1 MTKAT
6 IKNKKGISIPIVM
19 AVAVILLIIGGVIL
33 SVASG
38 NLGTSNQE
46 KNTKQAYFIAKSSMK
61 VIDRSIRNGEM
72 GEHIKNMVL
81 TDLINSGNVAVNKNW
96 GPFISSVSLSG
107 KGLDNFEADDMS
119 ITFKSSSQA
128 TSGSGSNL
136 QSATVT
142 INDMKVSFK
151 SLYNERE
158 SYRVTATYSY
168 TGYAN
173 IQNGVRTWGTETWT
187 LVNIK

>member
-1 MTKAT
+1 MIKKA
-6 IKNKKGISIPIVM
+6 IKNRKGISIPIVM
-19 AVAVILLIIGGVIL
+19 AVAVILLVIGAVIM

-46 KNTKQAYFIAKSSMK
+46 KNTKQAYFVAKSSID
-61 VIDRSIRNGEM
+61 VIDRSIRNGDM

-81 TDLINSGNVAVNKNW
+81 TDLINSGNTAVNKNW
-96 GPFISSVSLSG
+96 GPFTSQVSFSG
-107 KGLDNFEADDMS
+107 KGLGNFSAEDMQ

-142 INDMKVSFK
+142 INEMKVSFK
-151 SLYNERE
+151 SLYNDRE
-158 SYRVTATYSY
+158 SYRVTVTYSY

-173 IQNGVRTWGTETWT
+173 IQNGSRTWGTETWT
-187 LVNIK
+187 LVDIK

>member
-1 MTKAT
+1 MIKKT
-6 IKNKKGISIPIVM
+6 IKNRKGISIPIVM
-19 AVAVILLIIGGVIL
+19 AVAVILLVIGAVIL

-61 VIDRSIRNGEM
+61 VIDRSIRNGEI
-72 GEHIKNMVL
+72 GGHIKNMVL
-81 TDLINSGNVAVNKNW
+81 TDLINSGNTAVNKNW
-96 GPFISSVSLSG
+96 GPFASSAGYSG
-107 KGLDNFEADDMS
+107 KGLAGFEAKDMRIS
-119 ITFKSSSQA
+119 FKSSSQA
-128 TSGSGSNL
+128 TSGSGSEL
-136 QSATVT
+136 QAATVT
-142 INDMKVSFK
+142 INDMKVSFR
-151 SLYNERE
+151 SLYNGRE

-173 IQNGVRTWGTETWT
+173 IQNGARTWGTETWT